1 MNLLIEQHFD
11 EKEKIMSA
19 SNIPGDLKYSKT
31 HEWVKVSGNIA
42 TVGITDYA
50 QHELGDIVFVELP
63 KAGTKVEK
71 EKNFGVVE
79 SVKAASDLY
88 SPVSGTVKAANDQLA
103 DHPEL
108 VNKDPYGD
116 GWMIQVELSNPG
128 DLAGLL
134 SAAAY
139 SQFLDSEAHE

>member
-1 MNLLIEQHFD
+1 MN
-11 EKEKIMSA
+11 A
-19 SNIPGDLKYSKT
+19 TNIPGDLMYSKT
-31 HEWVKVSGNIA
+31 HEWVKVSGNMA

-63 KAGTKVEK
+63 EVGGKVAQ

-88 SPVSGTVKAANDQLA
+88 SPVSGTVKAINGLLA

-128 DLAGLL
+128 ELAGLL
-134 SAAAY
+134 TADAY
-139 SQFLDSEAHE
+139 SQFLDSEAH